1 MRRLQKTYAVLVVV
15 QFAANHECEF
25 DVRRDRG
32 DQAMSSMR
40 FCAGSE
46 LFDFV
51 RSAPISAQSTHA
63 MRAHRRSTKVLNQF
77 QCEPAVSALEES

>member
-1 MRRLQKTYAVLVVV
+1 MRRLQKSYAALVAL

-25 DVRRDRG
+25 D
-32 DQAMSSMR
+32 MSDAIAAIEPCSSIR

-51 RSAPISAQSTHA
+51 RSALISAQSTHA
-63 MRAHRRSTKVLNQF
+63 MPAHRRSTKVLN
-77 QCEPAVSALEES
+77 